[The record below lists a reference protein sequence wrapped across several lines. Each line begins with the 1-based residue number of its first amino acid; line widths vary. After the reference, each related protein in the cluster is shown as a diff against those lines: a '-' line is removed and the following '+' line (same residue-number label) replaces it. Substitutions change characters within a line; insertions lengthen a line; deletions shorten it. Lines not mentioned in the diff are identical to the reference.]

1 MQFVIYA
8 LYGVGIYIA
17 IYSIIDRICK
27 YKESTSLANLF
38 TQFAK
43 YENMKNKEVDGLDSK
58 EV

>member
-17 IYSIIDRICK
+17 IYSIVDRICK
-27 YKESTSLANLF
+27 CKESTSLANNF

-43 YENMKNKEVDGLDSK
+43 YENMKNKEADGLNSK

>member
-17 IYSIIDRICK
+17 IYSIVDRICK
-27 YKESTSLANLF
+27 CKESTSLANNF

-43 YENMKNKEVDGLDSK
+43 YENMKNKEVDGLNSK